1 MISKIIS
8 LPNIFRLLMGGTP
21 CACGLSS
28 KKHKFMFIKNILRL
42 QLAVQEQTKSDE
54 KDKDRASPKIEIES
68 LGSTGGFP

>member
-1 MISKIIS
+1 
-8 LPNIFRLLMGGTP
+8 MGGTP

-54 KDKDRASPKIEIES
+54 KDKDRASPKTVRDCPPNQKSPI
-68 LGSTGGFP
+68 